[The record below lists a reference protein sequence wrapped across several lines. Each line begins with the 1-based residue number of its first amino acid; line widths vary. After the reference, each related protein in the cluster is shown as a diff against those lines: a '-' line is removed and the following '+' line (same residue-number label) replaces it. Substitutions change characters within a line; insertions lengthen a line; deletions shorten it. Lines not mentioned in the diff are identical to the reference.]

1 MSESAQGNEII
12 HEIPVASDQ
21 GLDQLDLDLVELEQG
36 GANAELIGRVFRCVH
51 TTKGICRFLGFGR
64 RESIAHVGGL
74 RTRQLSPPSHSANL
88 AESRTSVSSTDT
100 LASLKSNKLND
111 LANSVTQVPCGTAPA
126 LLKLDSSLF
135 SSRPRMSHQLV
146 IDLSRQAIMT
156 ALMIAA
162 PMLLIALGVGLVVSI
177 IQSVTQ
183 IQEQTLAFVPKL
195 VLVGGAFIV
204 GMPWLLQILIR
215 YTTELFRGIP
225 AMVG

>member
-1 MSESAQGNEII
+1 
-12 HEIPVASDQ
+12 
-21 GLDQLDLDLVELEQG
+21 
-36 GANAELIGRVFRCVH
+36 
-51 TTKGICRFLGFGR
+51 
-64 RESIAHVGGL
+64 
-74 RTRQLSPPSHSANL
+74 
-88 AESRTSVSSTDT
+88 
-100 LASLKSNKLND
+100 
-111 LANSVTQVPCGTAPA
+111 
-126 LLKLDSSLF
+126 
-135 SSRPRMSHQLV
+135 MSHQLV
-146 IDLSRQAIMT
+146 IDLTREAIVT

-162 PMLLIALGVGLVVSI
+162 PMLLIALGVGLVISI